1 MANPLLNDKALPAAA
16 KRSGTWAPPDPGRPG
31 YGMPT
36 GPMTDGAISAWPPA
50 GTGTGSADA
59 MTVGGTASA
68 TGVLMVLL
76 LVAAGFGW
84 FSVEPGDPQQLGF
97 PGVAMIGVLVG
108 FVAVIACY
116 FKPQLARFLAPV
128 YALAEGYFLGVVS
141 HFYNKAYEGIVVQA
155 AGATLAVFGVMLLL
169 YRTQTIKVT
178 DRFRRIV
185 MGATLGVAVFYGI
198 SMIIRLFGVEVGF
211 LTEPSAMGIGFSV
224 LVAGLAAF
232 NLALDFDFIEK
243 GSAARLP
250 KHMEWFAALGLLVTL
265 VWLYLEILRL
275 LAKLRER

>member
-16 KRSGTWAPPDPGRPG
+16 QRSGTWAPPDPGRPG
-31 YGMPT
+31 YGMPVDD
-36 GPMTDGAISAWPPA
+36 GPISSWPPSRTS
-50 GTGTGSADA
+50 GTA

-68 TGVLMVLL
+68 TGVLLVLL
-76 LVAAGFGW
+76 LASATFGW
-84 FSVEPGDPQQLGF
+84 FSVDPAAANQTGF
-97 PGVAMIGVLVG
+97 PPLAIIGVVVG

-116 FKPQLARFLAPV
+116 FKPHWARVLAPV
-128 YALAEGYFLGVVS
+128 YALAEGYFLGVIS
-141 HFYNKAYEGIVVQA
+141 HYYNNAYDGIVVQA
-155 AGATLAVFGVMLLL
+155 AGATVAVFAAMLFL
-169 YRTQTIKVT
+169 YRTQIIKVT
-178 DRFRRIV
+178 ARMRRIV
-185 MGATLGVAVFYGI
+185 IGATMGIAVFYGI
-198 SMIIRLFGVEVGF
+198 SLLINLFGGEVSF
-211 LTEPSAMGIGFSV
+211 LNSSSNFGILFSF

-243 GSAARLP
+243 GSRAQLP